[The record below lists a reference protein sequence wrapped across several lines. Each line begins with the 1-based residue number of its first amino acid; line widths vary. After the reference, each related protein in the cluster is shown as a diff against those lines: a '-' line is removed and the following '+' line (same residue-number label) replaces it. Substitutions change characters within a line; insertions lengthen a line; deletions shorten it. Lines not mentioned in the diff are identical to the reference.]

1 LFCVVF
7 CGVYAWAT
15 VVVVCRSTVA
25 TTEHTTIMC
34 TMLLCS
40 LMVVVVDD
48 ALYFYSLFEVLL
60 VLMYGCIT
68 SYSYTTR
75 SSYSVQMLVGYTIL
89 GSTLLALAL
98 VLLYTCTGTCT
109 STQTVASTYHSTVTT
124 CSTVMVHVAFYC
136 KIPCYP
142 LHQWLTEAH
151 VEGTTEAST
160 ILAGVY
166 LKVGIIG

>member
-1 LFCVVF
+1 
-7 CGVYAWAT
+7 
-15 VVVVCRSTVA
+15 
-25 TTEHTTIMC
+25 
-34 TMLLCS
+34 
-40 LMVVVVDD
+40 MVVVVDD

-109 STQTVASTYHSTVTT
+109 STQTVAYALVSGSPVLHSTRRNTLRCV
-124 CSTVMVHVAFYC
+124 S
-136 KIPCYP
+136 
-142 LHQWLTEAH
+142 
-151 VEGTTEAST
+151 
-160 ILAGVY
+160 
-166 LKVGIIG
+166 